1 MLNLAGT
8 MHGGCAVFLVD
19 LYVSHFTLHFSSLP
33 PRPVPPFFVIIA
45 RTSHVSFIHAHQV
58 LIRRSHDT
66 CARQR
71 QVAALCLPGD

>member
-8 MHGGCAVFLVD
+8 MHGGCAVFLID

-45 RTSHVSFIHAHQV
+45 RTPCLIHTRSPGAHPS
-58 LIRRSHDT
+58 L
-66 CARQR
+66 
-71 QVAALCLPGD
+71 L